1 MNKTESLQICGS
13 LEGRPGSFFIVFFF
27 PASGPVPVCSRIG
40 IWLSREEVEAF
51 SVKLGVESEQ
61 GE

>member
-1 MNKTESLQICGS
+1 MCGP
-13 LEGRPGSFFIVFFF
+13 LEGRPGSFSIVFFF
-27 PASGPVPVCSRIG
+27 PASGPIPVCSRIG

-51 SVKLGVESEQ
+51 SIKLAVESEQ